1 LAERQQ
7 KGYGAMISF
16 ELKASVEES
25 LAFMNALNLCSR
37 AESLGSVETLMTH
50 PASATHADVPEE
62 TRKRLGVTDKLIR
75 MSVGIESVT
84 DILADIEQALA
95 AVQKNQTATK

>member
-1 LAERQQ
+1 
-7 KGYGAMISF
+7 
-16 ELKASVEES
+16 
-25 LAFMNALNLCSR
+25 
-37 AESLGSVETLMTH
+37 MTH

-75 MSVGIESVT
+75 MSVGLESVT

-95 AVQKNQTATK
+95 TIEKKQTMNK